1 MYNMFHVEQ
10 QKQKN
15 YENELLNHNR
25 KGYNEACKKHKTRKY
40 RQWRSY
46 RMDQTLSTNSRLH
59 NNINNKV
66 LTI

>member
-1 MYNMFHVEQ
+1 MFHVEQ

-15 YENELLNHNR
+15 YENELLNYNR
-25 KGYNEACKKHKTRKY
+25 NAYNKVCKKHKIRKR
-40 RQWRSY
+40 RQWRPCG
-46 RMDQTLSTNSRLH
+46 MDQTLSANSRLH